1 MHDQEE
7 QAQVQED
14 ELGTC
19 QEDKQMLDE
28 TRGDAKENK
37 RCNGVIYLIL
47 LVLVIRLIFYM
58 MVKR

>member
-1 MHDQEE
+1 MYDQEE

-37 RCNGVIYLIL
+37 RFNGVIYLIL

-58 MVKR
+58 TAKR